1 MYLLLIFLTSYL
13 ALPKPTSGG
22 LWEDIFIQKI
32 LLNQSLRF
40 WNWESPETLNEI
52 GFLSPGKAP
61 SGLNPE
67 CNALTNGVTN
77 LNQLQ
82 PSVAVHIETSHFICS
97 ATQMTGFYMKYNAW
111 LKWAKHHTHR
121 INLFQAMFN
130 FTSLLSSISYK
141 QNRILGITEA
151 KWDIGLKH
159 VYLVLAF
166 SSFLKCSYI
175 MTNINVDFK

>member
-1 MYLLLIFLTSYL
+1 MYLLLTFLTSYL

-40 WNWESPETLNEI
+40 WNWESPGILNEI

-61 SGLNPE
+61 SGFNPE

-82 PSVAVHIETSHFICS
+82 PSVAVHIETSHLICS
-97 ATQMTGFYMKYNAW
+97 ATEMIGFYMKYNAG
-111 LKWAKHHTHR
+111 LKWAEHHTHR
-121 INLFQAMFN
+121 INFFPGNVPLHFIAFQYF
-130 FTSLLSSISYK
+130 LQIK
-141 QNRILGITEA
+141 QNSGNYWSKVRHWLETRLSGACI
-151 KWDIGLKH
+151 
-159 VYLVLAF
+159 F
-166 SSFLKCSYI
+166 
-175 MTNINVDFK
+175 